1 MRTAEIRKQ
10 IKAALDDERRTNR
23 LRGILVQM
31 ANARG
36 LKPSAQDLEGALAFI
51 REYIEHVPASME
63 AIAAAAPKIGDQAQL
78 QHLLSAA
85 EQYWFATLDFIPDH
99 IGLTGLLDDAY
110 YVLSLMHGISE
121 GYRQR
126 TGSSLLSPDFAT
138 ANAAMRVLIGEP
150 HASLL
155 DTSIATAQQGP
166 ALQNLINQIVRGMG
180 QPMNVPDPIWG
191 NASIDEIVNA
201 RMGAMGIV

>member
-10 IKAALDDERRTNR
+10 IKAAIEDERRTNR
-23 LRGILVQM
+23 MRGILVQM

-36 LKPSAQDLEGALAFI
+36 SNPSAEVLDGALAFV
-51 REYIEHVPASME
+51 RDYIEHVPATIE

-78 QHLLSAA
+78 RQVLAAA
-85 EQYWFATLDFIPDH
+85 EQYWFAALDIIPDH
-99 IGLTGLLDDAY
+99 IGLTGLVDDAY

-121 GYRQR
+121 GYRER
-126 TGSSLLSPDFAT
+126 TGTSLLSPNIGA
-138 ANAAMRVLIGEP
+138 ANVFMRTLIGEP

-155 DTSIATAQQGP
+155 DASIATAQQGP
-166 ALQNLINQIVRGMG
+166 ALQNLINQMIRGIG
-180 QPMNVPDPIWG
+180 QPMTVPDPIWG

-201 RMGAMGIV
+201 RMGAMGFV

>member
-10 IKAALDDERRTNR
+10 IKAAVEDERRTHR
-23 LRGILVQM
+23 LRGILVQV
-31 ANARG
+31 ANAHGKR
-36 LKPSAQDLEGALAFI
+36 PTHQDLDGVLAFVKD
-51 REYIEHVPASME
+51 YIEHVPATLE
-63 AIAAAAPKIGDQAQL
+63 AIAAAAPKIGGQAQL
-78 QHLLSAA
+78 QHMLSSA
-85 EQYWFATLDFIPDH
+85 EEYWFAALDIIPDH
-99 IGLTGLLDDAY
+99 VGLTGLLDDAY

-121 GYRQR
+121 GYRER
-126 TGSSLLSPDFAT
+126 TGTSLLSPNILP
-138 ANAAMRVLIGEP
+138 ANVMMRAIIGEP

-155 DTSIATAQQGP
+155 DAAIASARQGP
-166 ALQNLINQIVRGMG
+166 ALQNLINQVVRGFG